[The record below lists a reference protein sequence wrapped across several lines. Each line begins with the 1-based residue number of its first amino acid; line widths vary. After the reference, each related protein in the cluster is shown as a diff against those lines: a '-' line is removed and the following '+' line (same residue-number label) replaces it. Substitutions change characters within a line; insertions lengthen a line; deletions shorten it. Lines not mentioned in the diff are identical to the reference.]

1 MRETFCYS
9 IFTFLTNF
17 HSSSLIIQFFYNFLN
32 FYSHLGVTRSYFF
45 ITASSCFWRIF
56 SSTVFKKNHYVDR
69 WRPFDQSLY
78 VYIFFIIKFLSG
90 SFLMKAY
97 VKKSFAML
105 LMKFFVQR
113 YVYMWLLEFSIS
125 FFLLD
130 GCENKKGC
138 DVLMRKMFFIP
149 HPHFFLFSSR
159 VMKLI
164 LSTLNT
170 TRKIKIPQ

>member
-1 MRETFCYS
+1 
-9 IFTFLTNF
+9 
-17 HSSSLIIQFFYNFLN
+17 
-32 FYSHLGVTRSYFF
+32 
-45 ITASSCFWRIF
+45 
-56 SSTVFKKNHYVDR
+56 
-69 WRPFDQSLY
+69 
-78 VYIFFIIKFLSG
+78 
-90 SFLMKAY
+90 MKAY